1 MASPNVPRQVAAE
14 IVTVAALSDALDAEG
29 LREQVMDQRIR
40 PIAAGAPI
48 VGPAFTIRAV
58 RSEVFAE
65 RPYEKELAATDA
77 IPDGAVVV
85 FDTDGTMDVGIW
97 GELLS
102 TRAIARGAVGAVI
115 DGGVRDL
122 AGIDRLGFPTYASAI
137 HPADSYGRAD
147 VVAFDEPIVC
157 GGVTVRPGDLI
168 AADIDGVVVVPADK
182 AEACMAAAL
191 DKLARESDAQEMLRG
206 GASATDT
213 YGRHKVL

>member
-1 MASPNVPRQVAAE
+1 
-14 IVTVAALSDALDAEG
+14 
-29 LREQVMDQRIR
+29 
-40 PIAAGAPI
+40 
-48 VGPAFTIRAV
+48 
-58 RSEVFAE
+58 
-65 RPYEKELAATDA
+65 
-77 IPDGAVVV
+77 
-85 FDTDGTMDVGIW
+85 
-97 GELLS
+97 
-102 TRAIARGAVGAVI
+102 
-115 DGGVRDL
+115 
-122 AGIDRLGFPTYASAI
+122 
-137 HPADSYGRAD
+137 